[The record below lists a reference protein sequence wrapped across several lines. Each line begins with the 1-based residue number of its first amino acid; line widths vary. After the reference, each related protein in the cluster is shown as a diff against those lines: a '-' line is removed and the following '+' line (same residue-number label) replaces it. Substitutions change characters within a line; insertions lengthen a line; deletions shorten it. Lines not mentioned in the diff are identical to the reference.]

1 MLEKKEMKKPGKN
14 GGQMMTEGPIARQI
28 ILFSVPLLLGNLF
41 QQLYNTADSMIVGNY
56 VGKDAL
62 AAVGSSASVINLMV
76 GAFMGIAIGAGVV
89 ISQHYGAK
97 DEENLSRAVHTTIA
111 FGIFTGI
118 FLTIFGIWATPA
130 ILRWMDTPESVIE
143 SSILYFR
150 IFFAG
155 SIGASLYNMGCGILR
170 AVGDSRRP
178 LYFLII
184 ASVLNILLDLLFVAV
199 FHWGVAGA
207 AFATILSQ
215 LLSAVLTLA
224 ALMSTAEVYRVSW
237 KKIRFHWDQLKQI
250 VNIGLPSAVQNAI
263 VSFSNV
269 VVQSNI
275 NSFGDVAMAGCG
287 AYMKVDGFAILPVM
301 SFAMAIT
308 TFVGQNMGAREY
320 ERVKKGA
327 NFGILASM
335 ITVQLLACFVMLFAP
350 QIIRIFNGEADVIA
364 YGAMMA
370 KCLGPFYFLAAISQ
384 GAAGALRGA
393 GISHI
398 PMFVIIVSWC
408 VLRVLW
414 LVVLIPLTQDIQMVF
429 WAYPVTWTI
438 SSAVLLL
445 YYKKANW
452 IHHMDRK

>member
-1 MLEKKEMKKPGKN
+1 MQTGKERKN
-14 GGQMMTEGPIARQI
+14 AENGSGQMMTEGPIARQI
-28 ILFSVPLLLGNLF
+28 LLFSIPLLLGNLF

-76 GAFMGIAIGAGVV
+76 GAFMGISIGAGVV
-89 ISQHYGAK
+89 ISQHYGAR

-111 FGIFTGI
+111 FGIFTGV

-155 SIGASLYNMGCGILR
+155 SIGATLYNMGCGILR
-170 AVGDSRRP
+170 AVGDSKRP
-178 LYFLII
+178 LYFLIA
-184 ASVLNILLDLLFVAV
+184 ASVLNIFLDLLFVAV

-215 LLSAVLTLA
+215 LLSAVLTVG
-224 ALMSTAEVYRVSW
+224 ALMRTAEVYRLSW
-237 KKIRFHWDQLKQI
+237 RKIRFHWDQLKPI
-250 VNIGLPSAVQNAI
+250 VHIGLPSAVQNAI

-275 NSFGDVAMAGCG
+275 NGFGDVAMAGCG

-308 TFVGQNMGAREY
+308 TFVGQNMGAKEY

-327 NFGILASM
+327 NFGIVASM
-335 ITVQLLACFVMLFAP
+335 VTVQTLACFVVLFAP
-350 QIIRIFNGEADVIA
+350 QIIRIFNGDADVIA

-370 KCLGPFYFLAAISQ
+370 KCLGPFYFLAALSQ
-384 GAAGALRGA
+384 GVAGALRGA

-414 LVVLIPLTQDIQMVF
+414 LVLLIPLTQNIQMVF
-429 WAYPVTWTI
+429 WAYPVTWAI
-438 SSAVLLL
+438 SSAVLLF
-445 YYKKANW
+445 YYRKANW